1 VEGIMAIKVLI
12 KRHII
17 DGKTDEALELLN
29 NLRSQAMKQPG
40 YISGETLVNHFDA
53 RSVTVISTWQTIEE
67 WIEWQESDERAA
79 TEASL
84 DNILEEAA
92 KFEIYDLGRSPNT

>member
-1 VEGIMAIKVLI
+1 MAIKVLI

-29 NLRSQAMKQPG
+29 KLRGQAMNQPG
-40 YISGETLVNHFDA
+40 HISGETLVNHFDA
-53 RSVTVISTWQTIEE
+53 RSITVISTWQTIEE
-67 WIEWQESDERAA
+67 WIDWQESEERAA

-84 DNILEEAA
+84 DKILEEAA
-92 KFEIYDLGRSPNT
+92 KFEIYDLGRFSKT

>member
-1 VEGIMAIKVLI
+1 MAIKVLI

-17 DGKTDEALELLN
+17 DGKTDQALELLN
-29 NLRSQAMKQPG
+29 KLRSQAMHQPG
-40 YISGETLVNHFDA
+40 YISGESLVNHFDH

-79 TEASL
+79 TEATL

-92 KFEIYDLGRSPNT
+92 KFEIYDLGRPPKT

>member
-1 VEGIMAIKVLI
+1 MAIKVLI

-29 NLRSQAMKQPG
+29 KLRSQAMNQPG
-40 YISGETLVNHFDA
+40 YISGETLVNHFDT
-53 RSVTVISTWQTIEE
+53 RSITVISTWQAIEE
-67 WIEWQESDERAA
+67 WIEWQESDERAE

-92 KFEIYDLGRSPNT
+92 KFEIYDLGRSPKA